1 MRVLVTGATGFL
13 GAYVIDY
20 FEKQG
25 CEILAVGRNQK
36 RGKELKSKQTIFF
49 CGDLTDPKTAEAIC
63 KNIDI
68 VIHASAL
75 STIYG
80 KYEDFYQA
88 NVQATELLCSS
99 ALQEKVKRFVFV
111 SSPSIYAEKRDR
123 LEIKEEDAIQEKN
136 LNYYIKTKKLAE
148 NVVKNYGERGLDY
161 VILRPRGLFGVGDT
175 SIIPRLL
182 DVNQGVGIPL
192 FFGGRTVVDM
202 TCVENVAYALYLSA
216 TKEEAINQ
224 IFNITNGEPRVFC
237 EMLDELF
244 EIIGET
250 AHYRKLPF
258 QVMYHLAFLLEGMHY
273 LFRLK
278 KEPRL
283 TRYTV
288 STLAFSQTLDLQKAR
303 DLLGYEPIISL
314 KEGIENYGQWKK
326 SH

>member
-13 GAYVIDY
+13 GGYVVDY

-25 CEILAVGRNQK
+25 CEILAVGRNEK
-36 RGKELKSKQTIFF
+36 RGKELESTQTRFF
-49 CGDLTDPKTAEAIC
+49 CGDLTNPETTENLC

-88 NVQATELLCSS
+88 NVRATELLCAA
-99 ALQEKVKRFVFV
+99 ALKEKVQRFVFV
-111 SSPSIYAEKRDR
+111 SSPSIYAENRER
-123 LEIKEEDAIQEKN
+123 LNIKENEKIQQKN
-136 LNYYIKTKKLAE
+136 LNYYIKTKKHAE
-148 NVVKNYGERGLDY
+148 KVIQNYGYKGLEY
-161 VILRPRGLFGVGDT
+161 VILRPRGLFGIGDT

-182 DVNQGVGIPL
+182 EANRGVGIPL
-192 FFGGRTVVDM
+192 FFGGKTIVDM
-202 TCVENVAYALYLSA
+202 TCVENVAYALYLAA
-216 TKEEAINQ
+216 TKEEARNQ
-224 IFNITNGEPRVFC
+224 IFNITNGEPRVFR

-250 AHYRKLPF
+250 AKYKKLPF
-258 QVMYHLAFLLEGMHY
+258 RPMYSLAFLLEGFHH
-273 LFRLK
+273 LFRIK

-288 STLAFSQTLDLQKAR
+288 ATLAFSQTLDLQKAR
-303 DLLGYEPIISL
+303 EVLGYEPIVPL
-314 KEGIENYGQWKK
+314 KEGIENYGRWKK